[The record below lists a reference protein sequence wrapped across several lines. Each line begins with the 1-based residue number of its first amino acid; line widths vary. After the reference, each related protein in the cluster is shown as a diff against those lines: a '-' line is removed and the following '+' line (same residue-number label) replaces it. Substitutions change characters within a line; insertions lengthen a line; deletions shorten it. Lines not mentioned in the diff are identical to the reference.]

1 MKILLLGSGGRES
14 ALARVIS
21 LSKQT
26 EKLYISPGNPGMKT
40 WGENINLNGFEEIS
54 QFCKKE
60 NINILVV
67 GSEQPLVDC
76 IADYMQ
82 ANNPN
87 TIVIGPNKEAAQLE
101 GSKDFA
107 KDFMKKYNI
116 PTARYNTFTSATIE
130 DGKAFLKTL
139 KPPFVLKAD
148 GLAAGKGVVILQTL
162 QEAEKELEDMLLSA
176 KFGSASSKVV
186 IEEFLSGIECSVFVL
201 TDGKNYVI
209 LPEAKDYK
217 KVGEGDK
224 GLNTGGMGSI
234 SPVPFCNKEFLNRV
248 EERIIKPTILGLQKD
263 NMKYQ
268 GFIFFGLMN
277 VEGNPFVIEY
287 NVRMGDPES
296 ESVFARISS
305 DIVEAFALVGEGRLN
320 EYKIEIDS
328 RTATTV
334 MLCSGGYPES
344 YEKGKEI
351 LGLDKVNNAIVYH
364 AGTKQG
370 EENKILTSGGRVL
383 AVTCLGN
390 DMQDALKQTYNEISK
405 IYFDKM
411 YYRKD
416 IGKDLM

>member
-21 LSKQT
+21 LSKRT

-67 GSEQPLVDC
+67 GPEQPLVDG

-107 KDFMKKYNI
+107 KDFMKKHNI

-320 EYKIEIDS
+320 EYKLEIDS
-328 RTATTV
+328 RIATTV

>member
-21 LSKQT
+21 LSKKT
-26 EKLYISPGNPGMKT
+26 EKLYISPGNPGMSF
-40 WGENINLNGFEEIS
+40 WGENIILNGFEEIS

-60 NINILVV
+60 HIDILVV
-67 GSEQPLVDC
+67 GPEQPLVDG
-76 IADYMQ
+76 ITDYFAD
-82 ANNPN
+82 NNPQV
-87 TIVIGPNKEAAQLE
+87 IVVGPDKLAAQLE

-107 KDFMKKYNI
+107 KDFMQKYQI
-116 PTARYNTFTSATIE
+116 PTARYNTFSSQTVTE
-130 DGKAFLKTL
+130 GKEFLRTL
-139 KPPFVLKAD
+139 KPPYVLKAD
-148 GLAAGKGVVILQTL
+148 GLAAGKGVVILPTI
-162 QEAEKELEDMLLSA
+162 QEAERELEDMLLNS
-176 KFGSASSKVV
+176 KFGAASSKVV

-201 TDGKNYVI
+201 TDGKHYVL

-224 GLNTGGMGSI
+224 GLNTGGMGSV
-234 SPVPFCNKEFLNRV
+234 SPVPFCDKSFMGKV
-248 EERIIKPTILGLQKD
+248 EERIIKPTIEGLQKEG
-263 NMKYQ
+263 MKYK

-320 EYKIEIDS
+320 EYKLEIDS
-328 RTATTV
+328 RIATTV

>member
-67 GSEQPLVDC
+67 GPEQPLVDG

-107 KDFMKKYNI
+107 KDFMKKHNI

-320 EYKIEIDS
+320 EYKLEIDS
-328 RTATTV
+328 RIATTV

-370 EENKILTSGGRVL
+370 KENKILTSGGRVL

>member
-67 GSEQPLVDC
+67 GPEQPLVDG

-107 KDFMKKYNI
+107 KDFMKKHNI

-139 KPPFVLKAD
+139 NPPFVLKAD

-224 GLNTGGMGSI
+224 GLNTGGMGSV

-305 DIVEAFALVGEGRLN
+305 DIVEAFALAGEGRLN

-334 MLCSGGYPES
+334 MLCSGGYPEN

>member
-1 MKILLLGSGGRES
+1 
-14 ALARVIS
+14 
-21 LSKQT
+21 
-26 EKLYISPGNPGMKT
+26 
-40 WGENINLNGFEEIS
+40 
-54 QFCKKE
+54 
-60 NINILVV
+60 
-67 GSEQPLVDC
+67 
-76 IADYMQ
+76 
-82 ANNPN
+82 
-87 TIVIGPNKEAAQLE
+87 
-101 GSKDFA
+101 
-107 KDFMKKYNI
+107 
-116 PTARYNTFTSATIE
+116 
-130 DGKAFLKTL
+130 
-139 KPPFVLKAD
+139 
-148 GLAAGKGVVILQTL
+148 
-162 QEAEKELEDMLLSA
+162 
-176 KFGSASSKVV
+176 
-186 IEEFLSGIECSVFVL
+186 
-201 TDGKNYVI
+201 
-209 LPEAKDYK
+209 
-217 KVGEGDK
+217 
-224 GLNTGGMGSI
+224 
-234 SPVPFCNKEFLNRV
+234 
-248 EERIIKPTILGLQKD
+248 
-263 NMKYQ
+263 MKYQ

>member
-67 GSEQPLVDC
+67 GPEQPLVDG

-277 VEGNPFVIEY
+277 IEGNPFVIEY

-296 ESVFARISS
+296 ESVFARFDS
-305 DIVEAFALVGEGRLN
+305 DIVEAFELLGKGELDR
-320 EYKIEIDS
+320 YDMKITS
-328 RTATTV
+328 QVATTV

-344 YEKGKEI
+344 YEKGKLISGLADCKDAI
-351 LGLDKVNNAIVYH
+351 LYH

-370 EENKILTSGGRVL
+370 EEGKILTSGGRVL
-383 AVTCLGN
+383 AVTCLA
-390 DMQDALKQTYNEISK
+390 DSMQEALNKCYNEISK
-405 IYFDKM
+405 IHFDKM
-411 YYRKD
+411 YFRKD
-416 IGKDLM
+416 IGKDL

>member
-67 GSEQPLVDC
+67 GSEQPLVDG